1 MAEDFNFE
9 VGAFYENMK
18 GAYEVLSIRK
28 NEMVIRWDNGNEIAT
43 TVELQKRIIERMA
56 LEKETKQRDSQK
68 KAAGDKGK
76 KGGRKNRVL

>member
-76 KGGRKNRVL
+76 KRGA